1 MRTTEVL
8 FEPGRQDIVVT
19 RDFAAPPDVVF
30 AAMTDPA
37 LIPRWWGSRRFETTV
52 EQMDVRRGGLW
63 RFVARHREPAAGQPP
78 APYAFWGVYH
88 DVVPGSLVVSTLQFE
103 MGGPG
108 RLQLVTDTFEPTG
121 DGGTRY
127 TNVSLFQ
134 SIEDRDGWIPTGM
147 ETGIRES
154 HDLLDA
160 LIGVTR

>member
-19 RDFAAPPDVVF
+19 REFAAPPAVVF
-30 AAMTDPA
+30 AAMTDPE

-52 EQMDVRRGGLW
+52 EAMDVRRGGLW
-63 RFVARHREPAAGQPP
+63 RFVARHRDPADGAGT
-78 APYAFWGVYH
+78 PYAFWGVYH
-88 DVVPGSLVVSTLQFE
+88 DVVPGELVVSTLEFA

-108 RLQLVTDTFEPTG
+108 RLQLVTDAFEPTG

-134 SIEDRDGWIPTGM
+134 SPDDRDGWIPTDM
-147 ETGIRES
+147 DTGIRES
-154 HDLLDA
+154 HDLLD
-160 LIGVTR
+160 GVLEAVR

>member
-19 RDFAAPPDVVF
+19 REFAAPPDVVF

-52 EQMDVRRGGLW
+52 EAMDVRRGGLW
-63 RFVARHREPAAGQPP
+63 RFVTRHRDGPST
-78 APYAFWGVYH
+78 PYAFWGVYH
-88 DVVPGSLVVSTLQFE
+88 DVVPGSLVVSTLEFS

-108 RLQLVTDTFEPTG
+108 RLQLVTDGFEATAA
-121 DGGTRY
+121 GGTLY

-134 SIEDRDGWIPTGM
+134 SVEDRDGWIPTDM
-147 ETGIRES
+147 ESGIRES
-154 HDLLDA
+154 LDLFDGVL
-160 LIGVTR
+160 GVTR